1 MFEAIETIRNALT
14 EQFGY
19 PWIAVAILAALPIVE
34 ARLAVPMALSCGMG
48 KLQSFVTAFLGSS
61 LPAPLLLL
69 ALIPFIRWLAK
80 TRVFRRLG
88 ETVYDKFVQKSK
100 KVDENASDLKK
111 MLALFVFVAI
121 PLPLTGVWTGTAIA
135 VFLGMKFKDAV
146 LPIAA
151 GNLVAGL
158 IIELLAELCIALWTI
173 ESLDYVLWGLFAL
186 AAVLFVITV
195 VKMVTGKGSEKK
207 DGGGDGDGQ
216 GSGKD
221 GAGE

>member
-14 EQFGY
+14 ERLGY

-121 PLPLTGVWTGTAIA
+121 PLPLTGVWTGCAVASIIGLKYHKALVSVLAGNAVACGILTLLCSLLPSKVIDIIMVAVALIA
-135 VFLGMKFKDAV
+135 VAV
-146 LPIAA
+146 VVVL
-151 GNLVAGL
+151 LVKAFFGKKK
-158 IIELLAELCIALWTI
+158 AEAK
-173 ESLDYVLWGLFAL
+173 EDDENA
-186 AAVLFVITV
+186 
-195 VKMVTGKGSEKK
+195 
-207 DGGGDGDGQ
+207 
-216 GSGKD
+216 
-221 GAGE
+221 

>member
-14 EQFGY
+14 ERLGY

-111 MLALFVFVAI
+111 MLALFAFVAI
-121 PLPLTGVWTGTAIA
+121 PLPLTGVWTGCAVASIIGLKYHKALVSVLAGNAVACGILTLLCSLLPSKVIDIIMVAVALIA
-135 VFLGMKFKDAV
+135 VAV
-146 LPIAA
+146 VVVL
-151 GNLVAGL
+151 LVKAFFGKKK
-158 IIELLAELCIALWTI
+158 AEAK
-173 ESLDYVLWGLFAL
+173 EDDENA
-186 AAVLFVITV
+186 
-195 VKMVTGKGSEKK
+195 
-207 DGGGDGDGQ
+207 
-216 GSGKD
+216 
-221 GAGE
+221 

>member
-14 EQFGY
+14 EQLGY

-48 KLQSFVTAFLGSS
+48 KLKSFVTAFLGSS

-121 PLPLTGVWTGTAIA
+121 PLPLTGVWTGCAVASIIGLKYHKALVSVLAGNAVACGILTLLCSLLPSKVIDIIMVAVALIA
-135 VFLGMKFKDAV
+135 VAV
-146 LPIAA
+146 VVVL
-151 GNLVAGL
+151 LVKAFFGKKK
-158 IIELLAELCIALWTI
+158 AEAK
-173 ESLDYVLWGLFAL
+173 EDDENA
-186 AAVLFVITV
+186 
-195 VKMVTGKGSEKK
+195 
-207 DGGGDGDGQ
+207 
-216 GSGKD
+216 
-221 GAGE
+221 

>member
-121 PLPLTGVWTGTAIA
+121 PLPLTGVWTGCAVASIIGLKYHKALVSVLAGNAVACGILTLLCSLLPSKVIDIIMVAVALIA
-135 VFLGMKFKDAV
+135 VAV
-146 LPIAA
+146 VVLL
-151 GNLVAGL
+151 LVKAFFGKKK
-158 IIELLAELCIALWTI
+158 AEAK
-173 ESLDYVLWGLFAL
+173 EDDENA
-186 AAVLFVITV
+186 
-195 VKMVTGKGSEKK
+195 
-207 DGGGDGDGQ
+207 
-216 GSGKD
+216 
-221 GAGE
+221 